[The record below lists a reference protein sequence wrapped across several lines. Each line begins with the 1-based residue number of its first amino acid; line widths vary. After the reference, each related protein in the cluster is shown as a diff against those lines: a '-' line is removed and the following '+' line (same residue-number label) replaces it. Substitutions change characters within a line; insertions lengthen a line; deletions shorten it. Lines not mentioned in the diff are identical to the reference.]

1 MLVCEGGGYMVLF
14 PLISHFMK
22 HINSD
27 TMCRFSVCLWRL
39 ARSFLLLF
47 CWQFCASTPAFADE
61 RSDEEERLKVEL
73 IFNFSRFVE
82 WPETAFA
89 DATSP
94 FIACVLGDESIAQM
108 LRPVQNRRHKGRA
121 IRVKI
126 LTSLED
132 VKLCHIIYFDKQGTT
147 TLEFLPDKVLG
158 ELPVLTIS
166 NDAKAL
172 SKGFAITFAWQDDK
186 ISLNMNLAVVR
197 KAKLKVSA
205 KLIEVANRSIGEVG
219 R

>member
-1 MLVCEGGGYMVLF
+1 MVLF
-14 PLISHFMK
+14 SLFSHFIA
-22 HINSD
+22 HILVSSNRLV
-27 TMCRFSVCLWRL
+27 CVRIGCFWRRF
-39 ARSFLLLF
+39 FLLF
-47 CWQFCASTPAFADE
+47 CCLLITLNPAFADE
-61 RSDEEERLKVEL
+61 RSEEEDRLKVEL
-73 IFNFSRFVE
+73 IYNFSRFVE

-89 DATSP
+89 DASSP

-108 LRPVQNRRHKGRA
+108 LRPVQNRRHRNRS

-132 VKLCHIIYFDKQGTT
+132 VKLCHIIYVDKQGTT
-147 TLEFLPDKVLG
+147 TLDLSLDKVLG

-166 NDAKAL
+166 NDTKAL
-172 SKGFAITFAWQDDK
+172 SKGFAIVFSWQDDK
-186 ISLNMNLAVVR
+186 ISLNMNLAAVR

-205 KLIEVANRSIGEVG
+205 KLIEVANRAVGEVG